1 MIFVSSHAGFSVG
14 NPVSCSILPSRS
26 KLGLE
31 HLLLFW
37 KLDSDAKEVSY
48 FK

>member
-1 MIFVSSHAGFSVG
+1 MIFVSSHAGFGVG

-31 HLLLFW
+31 HLLFW
-37 KLDSDAKEVSY
+37 KLDSVAKEISY